1 MFRYLRA
8 LWYICTGRFSA
19 AAESLQS
26 NKYVMEATYDRSIA
40 KSGERFQT
48 VKDAVAKLMSIEA
61 TRMVEVKDLTA
72 KAEKLEKIKVGAQTA
87 MQKQIDV
94 LRRQNPGLSKEEL
107 QQKAQSDPEFIKHS
121 GNYKDAASS
130 LDQTHQQIADKEA
143 DLKERQAQIAKYKLE
158 LQGMQKNHE
167 KLRQEKTEAVADV
180 AIAQQAQQIADVL
193 SGIAEDTTD
202 KDLAAV
208 REARKNAQAKAKIT
222 AELSGNDA
230 HIAES
235 EYLQLASNKEA
246 DKELDNLL
254 NWGEEETTAKME
266 DAKLTE

>member
-1 MFRYLRA
+1 
-8 LWYICTGRFSA
+8 
-19 AAESLQS
+19 
-26 NKYVMEATYDRSIA
+26 MEATYDRSIA
-40 KSGERFQT
+40 KSGERFTT
-48 VKDAVAKLMSIEA
+48 VKDAVAKLMGIEA
-61 TRMVEVKDLTA
+61 TRLIEVKDLNA
-72 KAEKLEKIKVGAQTA
+72 KAEKLEKIKAGAQAA
-87 MQKQIDV
+87 MQKRIDA
-94 LRRQNPGLSKEEL
+94 LRNAGKTKEEI
-107 QQKAQSDPEFIKHS
+107 QQDPEFIKHS
-121 GNYKDAASS
+121 GNFKDASSS

-143 DLKERQAQIAKYKLE
+143 DLKERQSQIAKYKLE

-202 KDLAAV
+202 KDLASV
-208 REARKNAQAKAKIT
+208 REARKSAQAKAKIT

-235 EYLQLASNKEA
+235 EYLQLASNSVA
-246 DKELDNLL
+246 DKELDTLL
-254 NWGEEETTAKME
+254 NWGDEEPATKME